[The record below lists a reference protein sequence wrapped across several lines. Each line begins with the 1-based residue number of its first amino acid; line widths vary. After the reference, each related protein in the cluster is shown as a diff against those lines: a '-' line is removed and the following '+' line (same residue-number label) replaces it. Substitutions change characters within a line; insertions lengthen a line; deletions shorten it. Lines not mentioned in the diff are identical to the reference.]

1 MKKYND
7 IMEHHNFTDNST
19 SVTLIVITILL
30 KILSVIT
37 ANHVI
42 IALTIVSLLFTIVY
56 HAFGIY
62 ERYNHYKNNKKEKK

>member
-1 MKKYND
+1 MKKNNA

-62 ERYNHYKNNKKEKK
+62 ERYNHYKKNKKEKK

>member
-1 MKKYND
+1 
-7 IMEHHNFTDNST
+7 MEHHNFTDTST
-19 SVTLIVITILL
+19 SLSLIVITVLL

-42 IALTIVSLLFTIVY
+42 IALTIVSLLFTIAY

-62 ERYNHYKNNKKEKK
+62 ERYHNFKQKKKEKK

>member
-7 IMEHHNFTDNST
+7 IMEHQNFTDNST
-19 SVTLIVITILL
+19 SISLIVITVLL

-62 ERYNHYKNNKKEKK
+62 ERYNQYKKNKKEKK

>member
-1 MKKYND
+1 
-7 IMEHHNFTDNST
+7 MEHHNFTDNST
-19 SVTLIVITILL
+19 SISLIVITVLL
-30 KILSVIT
+30 KILSVII

-62 ERYNHYKNNKKEKK
+62 ERYQNFKQKKKERK

>member
-1 MKKYND
+1 
-7 IMEHHNFTDNST
+7 MEHHNLTDTST
-19 SVTLIVITILL
+19 SLTLIVITILF

-62 ERYNHYKNNKKEKK
+62 ERYHNFKQKKKEKK